1 MKHSITGI
9 CGSAI
14 LLAGVSLGAQAEPG
28 AVNCDTAEQ
37 DLAHLQHEKKSTDER
52 KVKGVLSVM
61 PIGLAINTASSVAE
75 HDEHEEMEID
85 EYNQRIEA
93 QMDRIKSACGIE

>member
-75 HDEHEEMEID
+75 HDENKEMDID
-85 EYNQRIEA
+85 EYKKHIDAQIEL
-93 QMDRIKSACGIE
+93 IKSTCGVE

>member
-1 MKHSITGI
+1 MKKSII
-9 CGSAI
+9 ASSFSAM
-14 LLAGVSLGAQAEPG
+14 LVASLSFNVLAEEP

-61 PIGLAINTASSVAE
+61 PIGIAINTASGIAE
-75 HDEHEEMEID
+75 HDENKEMDID
-85 EYNQRIEA
+85 EYNKHIDAQIEL
-93 QMDRIKSACGIE
+93 IKSTCGIE